1 MHHTVSGDRRAHSL
15 GTRDVGARPT
25 PHRNNTVKYVRKVIP
40 YYSNLNQNYGAG
52 DCRLP
57 KSA

>member
-1 MHHTVSGDRRAHSL
+1 MHHTVSGDRRALS
-15 GTRDVGARPT
+15 RDSALAP